1 MEAKHIILIIIF
13 LVIIIAIAT
22 VVSIIRKFLRKARFV
37 VSDVSQIARAV
48 NNVAE
53 MFDGD
58 GNNVDTNVAPA
69 QKTIG
74 GATEMFL
81 GKILKDFP
89 EYHNSDAENDVKAVI
104 SDYIQISHGQKSTF
118 ATNSVNELVARSVP
132 RRENGN
138 IMNLKV
144 HKIAIYNYQKT
155 LDYATVTY
163 RCSVGYKLNSRQIET
178 RFEVSYTF
186 QIKEQGIATKNVI
199 CNTCGAPL
207 DNFYNK
213 HTNPN
218 IHTKTRA
225 DGVCPYCGTKIIR
238 DTIMNWLVSGI
249 NELP

>member
-13 LVIIIAIAT
+13 LAIIVAIAT
-22 VVSIIRKFLRKARFV
+22 VVSIIRNLLRKARSV

-48 NNVAE
+48 NNVAD
-53 MFDGD
+53 MFDNDGK
-58 GNNVDTNVAPA
+58 GNNVEITPEP
-69 QKTIG
+69 KTIG
-74 GATEMFL
+74 GATDMFL

-89 EYHNSDAENDVKAVI
+89 EFHNSDAENDIKAVI

-118 ATNSVNELVARSVP
+118 ASNSVNELVARSVP
-132 RRENGN
+132 NREHGN
-138 IMNLKV
+138 ISNLRI

-163 RCSVGYKLNSRQIET
+163 RCAVGYKLNSRQIET

-213 HTNPN
+213 HTNPD
-218 IHTKTRA
+218 IHTKTKA

-249 NELP
+249 NEMP